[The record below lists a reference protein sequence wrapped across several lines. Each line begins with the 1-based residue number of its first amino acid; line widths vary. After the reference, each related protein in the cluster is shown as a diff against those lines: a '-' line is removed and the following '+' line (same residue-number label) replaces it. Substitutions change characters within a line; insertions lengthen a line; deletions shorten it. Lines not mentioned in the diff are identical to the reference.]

1 MAKPIAL
8 KKVDDGSGALKHPLL
23 AVRETYTAQQI
34 ADALG
39 HKNHTT
45 ISIYCAKAKKS
56 KNLLV
61 PAEWVLRLA
70 KLSGYTPAQFRPDLY
85 RPEWRV

>member
-1 MAKPIAL
+1 MSKTVSL
-8 KKVDDGSGALKHPLL
+8 NKVDIGDGVRKHPLL
-23 AVRETYTAQQI
+23 AVREKYTPQKI

-45 ISIYCAKAKKS
+45 VSIYCTRAKRS

-61 PAEWVLRLA
+61 PAEWVLPLSR
-70 KLSGYTPAQFRPDLY
+70 LSGMSPATFRPDLY
-85 RPEWRV
+85 RPEWQT

>member
-1 MAKPIAL
+1 MTRKAVPLDRIPTE
-8 KKVDDGSGALKHPLL
+8 DGSRKHPLL
-23 AVRETYTAQQI
+23 AVREKFSAQQI

-45 ISIYCAKAKKS
+45 VSIYCARARKR

-61 PAEWVLRLA
+61 PGEWVLKLS
-70 KLSGYTPAQFRPDLY
+70 KLSGLSPATFRPDLY
-85 RPEWRV
+85 RPEWS